1 MVKLKQIE
9 EFLASEPIA
18 MVGVSRNPR
27 KFGFMAFKEL
37 KDKGMNIIPVNR
49 YASEIHQS
57 KVYPDIKSL
66 PPETKGLIIM
76 TRKNETAG
84 VIKEAKSR
92 GFKQIW
98 IQQGCESYESLH
110 ELHGTEINLITK
122 QCILMYYK
130 PHSIHKF
137 HAALK
142 KFFGRY
148 PK

>member
-1 MVKLKQIE
+1 MVTLKQIE
-9 EFLASEPIA
+9 DFLASEPIA
-18 MVGVSRNPR
+18 MVGVSRNPK

-37 KDKGMNIIPVNR
+37 KDKGMNVIPVNR
-49 YASEIHQS
+49 YATEIHQS
-57 KVYPDIKSL
+57 KVFPDIKAL

-76 TRKNETAG
+76 TKKNETG
-84 VIKEAKSR
+84 NVVKEAISG

-98 IQQGCESYESLH
+98 IQQGSESNDALQ
-110 ELHGTEINLITK
+110 ELKGTEINYITN

-137 HAALK
+137 HAGLK